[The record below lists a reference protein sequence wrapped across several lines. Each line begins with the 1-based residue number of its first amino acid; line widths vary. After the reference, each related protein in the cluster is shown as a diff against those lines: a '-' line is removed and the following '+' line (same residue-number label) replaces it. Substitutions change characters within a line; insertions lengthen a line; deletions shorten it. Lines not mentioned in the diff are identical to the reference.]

1 MNLHFGRDSY
11 VVAANEF
18 RPFHIRKKRNFV
30 IIFASCE
37 KSFKNG
43 RNWRSPKIEKERCY
57 MEFIRNFCIIAH
69 IDHGKSTLADRMLE
83 ITDTLNAREMEN
95 QVLDSMDLEREKGI
109 TIKSHPI
116 QMQYKY
122 KGDTYTLNLIDTP
135 GHVDFSYEVSRAIA
149 SCEGALLVVD
159 ATQGIQAQTISNLY
173 LAVEHGLEIIPVLNK
188 IDMDSAMIDVV
199 SDQIVDMIG
208 CSHEEILLASGKTGQ
223 GVKEVLDAI
232 VERVP
237 APKGDSNAPLQALIF
252 DSVFNSFRGIIAY
265 FKVVNGTIRTGD
277 KVKFFNTGKEYV
289 ADEVGA
295 LKMKLCPRDEIACGS
310 VGYIISGIKTAS
322 EVKVGDTI
330 TTVANPCHE
339 AIAGFEEVKPM
350 LFAGMYPVE
359 TDQYEELRAD
369 LEKFQL
375 NDASFVF
382 EPESS
387 LALGFGFRCGFL
399 GLLHLE
405 IVQERLFRE
414 FGMDVITTVPNVS
427 YKVYTTQG
435 ECIDVH
441 NPSGLPP
448 TTLIDHIEEPYI
460 RAQVISKAD
469 FYGPIMK
476 LCLDKRGNLIGQHYI
491 TSDRLELTYEMPL
504 SEIVFDF
511 YDKLK
516 SISKGYASFDY
527 HIVGFK
533 DAKLVKLDIL
543 LNGEPADALSSLIH
557 VDHAYDFGRK
567 ICEKLKELIPRQ
579 QFDIAIQAA
588 IGAKI
593 IARET
598 VKAVRKDVTA
608 KCYGGDITRKR
619 KLLEKQKQG
628 KKRMRQIGTVE
639 VPQSAFM
646 AVLKLD

>member
-1 MNLHFGRDSY
+1 
-11 VVAANEF
+11 
-18 RPFHIRKKRNFV
+18 
-30 IIFASCE
+30 
-37 KSFKNG
+37 
-43 RNWRSPKIEKERCY
+43 
-57 MEFIRNFCIIAH
+57 
-69 IDHGKSTLADRMLE
+69 MLE
-83 ITDTLNAREMEN
+83 ITNTLTARDMEN
-95 QVLDSMDLEREKGI
+95 QVLDSMDLEKEKGI
-109 TIKSHPI
+109 TIKSHAI
-116 QMQYKY
+116 QMDYKY
-122 KGDTYTLNLIDTP
+122 KGEDYTLNLIDTP

-173 LAVEHGLEIIPVLNK
+173 LAIEHDLEIIPVLNK
-188 IDMDSAMIDVV
+188 IDVESAMVEVVTDQVVDLLGCKPEDV
-199 SDQIVDMIG
+199 
-208 CSHEEILLASGKTGQ
+208 LLASGKTGQ
-223 GVKEVLDAI
+223 GVKDVLDAI
-232 VERVP
+232 IERIP
-237 APKGDSNAPLQALIF
+237 APKGDPDAPLQALIF

-265 FKVVNGTIRTGD
+265 FKVVNGSIKPGD
-277 KVKFFNTGKEYV
+277 KVKFVSTGKEYV
-289 ADEVGA
+289 ADEIGV
-295 LKMKLCPRDEIACGS
+295 LKMKMHPRKEIPCGS
-310 VGYIISGIKTAS
+310 VGYIISGIKTAV

-330 TTVANPCHE
+330 TNVANPCTE

-350 LFAGMYPVE
+350 VFAGLYPVE
-359 TDQYEELRAD
+359 TDQYEELRAS

-375 NDASFVF
+375 NDASLVF

-414 FGMDVITTVPNVS
+414 FNMDVITTVPNVS

-435 ECIDVH
+435 ECLDVH
-441 NPSGLPP
+441 NPSGLLPA
-448 TTLIDHIEEPYI
+448 TLIDRIEEPYI
-460 RAQVISKAD
+460 RAQVISRSD
-469 FYGPIMK
+469 YYGPIMK
-476 LCLDKRGNLIGQHYI
+476 LCLDKRGVLINQHYL

-527 HIVGFK
+527 HVIGFK

-543 LNGEPADALSSLIH
+543 LNGDPADALSSLIH
-557 VDHAYDFGRK
+557 ADHAYDFGRK
-567 ICEKLKELIPRQ
+567 MCEKLKELIPRQ

-588 IGAKI
+588 VGAKI

-608 KCYGGDITRKR
+608 KCYGGDISRKR